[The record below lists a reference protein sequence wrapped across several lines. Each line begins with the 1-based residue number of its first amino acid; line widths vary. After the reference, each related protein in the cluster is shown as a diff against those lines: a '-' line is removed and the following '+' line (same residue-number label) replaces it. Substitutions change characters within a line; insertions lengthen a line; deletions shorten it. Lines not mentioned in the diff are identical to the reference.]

1 MYLDEKGRAM
11 TESYRAMGVALR
23 TDPTEPAGFAGY
35 RLLIVVDVLDG
46 SAPSDIAAR
55 TRRRLGDVVRMEV
68 LDDEHEGS
76 DARRATE
83 SPEQRTQGHWLD
95 A

>member
-11 TESYRAMGVALR
+11 TES
-23 TDPTEPAGFAGY
+23 Y

-76 DARRATE
+76 DARRAQE

>member
-68 LDDEHEGS
+68 LDDEHEGP
-76 DARRATE
+76 DARRAQE
-83 SPEQRTQGHWLD
+83 SPEPGTQGRWLD